1 MASIY
6 RAPNARS
13 KTSYIATMAYPT
25 NIFQYTQVVDANL
38 DTQGYLSSLQSLTT
52 GNVRT
57 CSKGRVLVET
67 GERLFPGQPG
77 ISTFMVKVVDINS
90 KLSGYI
96 DPNCMAFAQYNDNRP
111 VELDDGVDTSG
122 NVLHRGQ
129 AVYTLGNATVRGTLG
144 VSGEIVSAG
153 QVRSSNLTT
162 LAAQV
167 YSTGTATIAI
177 NIDGTLGQVFS
188 QLFTLTGGTNAFTI
202 TSTTVPPVGSV
213 VYLILRTSGTHTTA
227 GTVSAG
233 TNVKMVQV
241 ALGTAASRWFGLT
254 FVSDGTNLIQVGGDT
269 AATAMA

>member
-6 RAPNARS
+6 RGPNARS

-38 DTQGYLSSLQSLTT
+38 VTQGYLSSLQSLTT

-57 CSKGRVLVET
+57 CSKGRILVET

-122 NVLHRGQ
+122 NVLHRG
-129 AVYTLGNATVRGTLG
+129 VGMYTLGNATVKGTLG

-153 QVRSSNLTT
+153 AIRSSFFSTLTAIT
-162 LAAQV
+162 R
-167 YSTGTATIAI
+167 STGTNTDSVALNYTVAQ
-177 NIDGTLGQVFS
+177 TFS
-188 QLFTLTGGTNAFTI
+188 QTITITGGTNTI
-202 TSTTVPPVGSV
+202 TVDAATVPPVGSV
-213 VYLILRTSGTHTTA
+213 IYLIIKTGATGTLIGQNVT
-227 GTVSAG
+227 AG
-233 TNVKMVQV
+233 TNVKMSTV
-241 ALGTAASRWFGLT
+241 ALGTTNSKTFGLT
-254 FVSDGTNLIQVGGDT
+254 FVSDGTNLVQVGGSAV
-269 AATAMA
+269 AAAM